1 MKVAVTGLRG
11 IPDVMGGVETHCEEM
26 LPRVKAIHPSL
37 DITVFARAP
46 YVKNPEY
53 DFRGVS
59 VVSVSSPVSV
69 WQEAI
74 VSTFNAIMAARRDGM
89 DVIHIHAIGPALLT
103 PMARLL
109 GLKVVLTHHGEDYKR
124 AKWGRFPRFALKTGE
139 RFGLWFANH
148 VIAVSPSL
156 TKRLQQSFPSAS
168 SRISYIPNGAPEL
181 PDAPGDALSR
191 FSLEQGKYVLAVA
204 RLVPEKGL
212 HDLITAHAQID
223 DGRKLVIVGGADHAS
238 DYSESLLKLANEN
251 IIFTGLQDR
260 GTLRE
265 LYENADLFVMPSY
278 HEGLPIAALEAG
290 SCSTPMLLSDIQ
302 PNLDIGL
309 PESDYFPVGNTGA
322 LAEALNQPTY
332 LYRVDAAEFRRKFDW
347 DQIAMQTSSVYQK
360 IMAGQGG
367 SKAVTMDDHTKS
379 TGQDQ

>member
-46 YVKNPEY
+46 YVKNSEY

-74 VSTFNAIMAARRDGM
+74 VSTFNAIVAARRDGM

-103 PMARLL
+103 PLARLM
-109 GLKVVLTHHGEDYKR
+109 GLKVVVTHHGEDYKR

-156 TKRLQQSFPSAS
+156 TKRLQQSFPGAS

-212 HDLITAHAQID
+212 HDLIKAHAQID

-322 LAEALNQPTY
+322 LAEALNRPTY

-367 SKAVTMDDHTKS
+367 SKAVAMDNHPKGTS
-379 TGQDQ
+379 

>member
-11 IPDVMGGVETHCEEM
+11 IPNVMGGVETHCEEM
-26 LPRVKAIHPSL
+26 LPRVKGIDPNL
-37 DITVFARAP
+37 KITVFARAP
-46 YVKNPEY
+46 YVKKSNY
-53 DFRGVS
+53 KFRGVS

-69 WQEAI
+69 WREAI
-74 VSTFNAIMAARRDGM
+74 TSTFNAIMAARRDGM

-103 PMARLL
+103 PLARIM
-109 GLKVVLTHHGEDYKR
+109 GLKVVVTHHGEDYKR
-124 AKWGRFPRFALKTGE
+124 AKWGRFPRFVLRMGE
-139 RFGLWFANH
+139 RFGMWFANH

-156 TKRLQQSFPSAS
+156 TKRLQESFPGAS
-168 SRISYIPNGAPEL
+168 RRISYIPNGAPDL
-181 PDAPGDALSR
+181 PTAPGDALAR
-191 FSLEQGKYVLAVA
+191 FSLKPGKFVLAVA

-212 HDLITAHAQID
+212 HDLIKAHAQIN

-238 DYSESLLKLANEN
+238 DYSKSLLKLADED

-309 PESDYFPVGNTGA
+309 PKKDYFPVGDPGA

-332 LYRVDAAEFRRKFDW
+332 LYRVDAAEFRKKFDW
-347 DQIAMQTSSVYQK
+347 DQIAMKTSSVYHK
-360 IMAGQGG
+360 IMAEQDV
-367 SKAVTMDDHTKS
+367 SKPVAMDDDAKS
-379 TGQDQ
+379 SGQN